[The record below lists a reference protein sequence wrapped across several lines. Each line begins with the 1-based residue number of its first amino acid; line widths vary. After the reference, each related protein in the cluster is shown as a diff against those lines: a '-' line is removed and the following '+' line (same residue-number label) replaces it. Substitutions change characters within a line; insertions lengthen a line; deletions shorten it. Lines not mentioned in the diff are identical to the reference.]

1 MQGLAPSSPSP
12 SHPTLPFPCPAPGTP
27 EVAGSC
33 HLPQQDGEAGE
44 DGAGAGSGGV
54 ELQLAAQVS
63 PEQVEP
69 GRGQVATPFHRPPNL
84 LGNLQQQLQLRRRP
98 VETLV
103 SRRANLEGTHGG
115 ERGDGGE
122 TGG

>member
-1 MQGLAPSSPSP
+1 MPEAHSLLTQ
-12 SHPTLPFPCPAPGTP
+12 PFPCPVPGTP
-27 EVAGSC
+27 EVAGGR
-33 HLPQQDGEAGE
+33 HLSQQDGEAGE

-54 ELQLAAQVS
+54 QLELPAQVG

-69 GRGQVATPFHRPPNL
+69 GRGQVPAALHRAPDL

-103 SRRANLEGTHGG
+103 SWRASL
-115 ERGDGGE
+115 ERGHSGQGRDRG
-122 TGG
+122 